1 MNKLLLFVMNHLMI
15 LKLGHCEVSK
25 WMSMLIGMEQ
35 LSRNRS
41 TIFLRS
47 SQIVDTGS
55 PTMHGWKSM
64 LMWHGIIGLSIGDSH
79 YREYSNP
86 KFTFKFNI
94 RKNKSYGIESLHCH
108 HENFLLE
115 N

>member
-35 LSRNRS
+35 LSSNRS

-64 LMWHGIIGLSIGDSH
+64 LMWHTISLDDANIPFFRAYKAEHVYI
-79 YREYSNP
+79 YSDECSVH
-86 KFTFKFNI
+86 I
-94 RKNKSYGIESLHCH
+94 LHLHHLGTICH
-108 HENFLLE
+108 MNE
-115 N
+115 